1 MTRDEAV
8 QLARDVVRLNGEQS
22 PGEGHVATDLAR
34 ALLAA
39 HEEMERMAK
48 VVEAFV
54 DSVERAVCANEQR
67 GRGGQHVPFHGDF
80 ASAPPS
86 VLIQLER
93 YAREIKAAL
102 AASGE
107 ESP

>member
-39 HEEMERMAK
+39 HEELERMAK
-48 VVEAFV
+48 VVEAAKEW
-54 DSVERAVCANEQR
+54 SRLWATPHRAVNRMAATEAL
-67 GRGGQHVPFHGDF
+67 HG
-80 ASAPPS
+80 A
-86 VLIQLER
+86 V
-93 YAREIKAAL
+93 AAL